1 MTDKFDFSEAR
12 EDAKEIITEFGESS
26 TLTKPGD
33 SGGYDAFGNPIADT
47 PGTTIN
53 GTVTPLL
60 NYKIDEIDGETIQR
74 QDSYVFFDT
83 DGTPEIGMNITI
95 NGQKYAVVDIPLRIQ
110 SVGGVTVLNKLQLRR

>member
-26 TLTKPGD
+26 TLTNPGA

-47 PGTTIN
+47 PGATIN

-95 NGQKYAVVDIPLRIQ
+95 NGQKYAIVDIPLRIQ

>member
-1 MTDKFDFSEAR
+1 MTDKFDYTKAR
-12 EDAKEIITEFGESS
+12 LTATNLITKFGEPS
-26 TLTKPGD
+26 TITKPGVT
-33 SGGYDAFGNPIADT
+33 GGYDAFGNPIANT
-47 PGTTIN
+47 PPVNVN

-60 NYKIDEIDGETIQR
+60 SYKIDEVDGETIQR